1 MIQKIRGT
9 LDILPEEIGYWHL
22 IESKARDVAGRY
34 GYKEIRIPT
43 FEATELFQR
52 GVGGTTDVVQKEMYT
67 FQDRDGKSISLRPE
81 GTAGVVRAM
90 LENGK
95 CSDTL
100 PLKYYYILN
109 CFRHEK
115 PQAGRYREFFQFGIE
130 MFGAAGAA
138 ADAGVIA
145 LGNTVLRELGVKN
158 VHLHI
163 NSIGCPD
170 CRPGYHS
177 ALKAYFESKKEQ
189 LCPTC
194 RGRLETNPLRIL
206 DCKNPECAE
215 IAQDAP
221 RTVDH
226 LCGECQTHFDT
237 LQACLDASGIE
248 YQIDSRIVR
257 GLDYYTRTVFEFIAP
272 VVGAQ
277 STVCG
282 GGRYDGLVK
291 ELGGPAMAGI
301 GFGMGINRL
310 ILAMKG
316 CGVEPP
322 AEKRPVLYTAS
333 MGERAVVYAVKLTQ
347 TLRDGGQYA
356 ECDLCS
362 RSLKAQMKYADKIGA
377 RYTLIL
383 GDSEIESGTAQLK
396 NMETSQQITVDLND
410 TAAILALLNQENE

>member
-9 LDILPEEIGYWHL
+9 LDILPEEIGYWQM
-22 IESKARDVAGRY
+22 IEHKAREVAARY
-34 GYKEIRIPT
+34 GFGEIRIPT

-67 FQDRDGKSISLRPE
+67 FQDRDGKSLSLRPE

-115 PQAGRYREFFQFGIE
+115 PQAGRYREFTQFGIE

-145 LGNTVLRELGVKN
+145 LANTLLCELGVKDIT
-158 VHLHI
+158 LHI
-163 NSIGCPD
+163 NSIGCPT
-170 CRPGYHS
+170 CRPDYHA
-177 ALKAYFESKKEQ
+177 ALKEYFEARKEG

-194 RGRLETNPLRIL
+194 VGRLQTNPLRIL
-206 DCKNPECAE
+206 DCKCPECAA
-215 IAQDAP
+215 IAKDAP
-221 RTVDH
+221 RTIDY
-226 LCGECQTHFDT
+226 L
-237 LQACLDASGIE
+237 CLDCRAHLSLLEECLKAAGIE
-248 YQIDSRIVR
+248 YTVDSRIVR

-310 ILAMKG
+310 ILALKG
-316 CGVEPP
+316 SGVEPP
-322 AEKRPVLYTAS
+322 KEQGPLLYTAS
-333 MGERAVVYAVKLTQ
+333 MGERATVYAVKLTEL
-347 TLRDGGQYA
+347 LRSQGAHA
-356 ECDLCS
+356 ECDLCA

-377 RYTLIL
+377 AYTLIL
-383 GDSEIESGTAQLK
+383 GDNEIEQGQAQLK
-396 NMETSQQITVDLND
+396 NMSTGQQTPVSLED
-410 TAAILALLNQENE
+410 TKGILAVLEG

>member
-9 LDILPEEIGYWHL
+9 LDILPDQIGYWHM
-22 IESKARDVAGRY
+22 IESKARSVAARHGFS
-34 GYKEIRIPT
+34 EIRIPT

-115 PQAGRYREFFQFGIE
+115 PQAGRYREFYQFGIE
-130 MFGAAGAA
+130 MFGAAGAS

-145 LGNTVLRELGVKN
+145 LANTVLRELGVRDI
-158 VHLHI
+158 HLHI

-170 CRPGYHS
+170 CRPGYHA
-177 ALKAYFESKKEQ
+177 ALKTYFESKKSE

-194 RGRLETNPLRIL
+194 VGRLETNPLRIL

-215 IAQDAP
+215 IAKDAP
-221 RTVDH
+221 RTIDH
-226 LCGECQTHFDT
+226 LCPACEEHLNVLRQ
-237 LQACLDASGIE
+237 CLDAMGIE
-248 YQIDSRIVR
+248 YTLDPRIVR

-291 ELGGPAMAGI
+291 ELGGPAMPGI

-322 AEKRPVLYTAS
+322 KQEGPILYTAS
-333 MGERAVVYAVKLTQ
+333 MGTRASIWASGLTER
-347 TLRDGGQYA
+347 LRAQGSYA
-356 ECDLCS
+356 ECDLCA

-377 RYTLIL
+377 KFTLIL
-383 GDSEIESGTAQLK
+383 GDNEIDGGKAQLK
-396 NMETSQQITVDLND
+396 NMQTGEQTEVTLSDIDG
-410 TAAILALLNQENE
+410 ILAVLNGN